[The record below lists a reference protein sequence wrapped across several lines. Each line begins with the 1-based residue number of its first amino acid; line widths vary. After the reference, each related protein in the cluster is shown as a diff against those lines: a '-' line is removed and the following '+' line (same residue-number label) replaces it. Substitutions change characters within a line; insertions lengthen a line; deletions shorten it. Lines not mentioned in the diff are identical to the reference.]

1 MLVYQRVWIYF
12 MIYRHDVS
20 WYHICIYMH
29 IVHLCLETKKCPGP
43 ICLLELKRDETNGI
57 AKQVH
62 SKARDLRVHASYR
75 CPIFQHNFGARLKM
89 EHTPM
94 AGTFSREHGD
104 KPSNSGV
111 PMGYLWVPMGT
122 LFSEKP
128 ILWPLQCQWICHS
141 QLWGGNSPKSSAEEQ
156 REKKIPWCTW
166 CRQSNSQ
173 TRGCRPTTNPS
184 RRKWKNL
191 R

>member
-1 MLVYQRVWIYF
+1 
-12 MIYRHDVS
+12 MIS
-20 WYHICIYMH
+20 YMH
-29 IVHLCLETKKCPGP
+29 IYAHCTSMSRNKKCPGP

-111 PMGYLWVPMGT
+111 PMGYLWVPYFQKNPFFGPCNVSEFVTHSFEVET
-122 LFSEKP
+122 LRNHLLRSKERRKSHDVRDADNQTHKPEVAGQRRIRQDVSEKTSDKTGC
-128 ILWPLQCQWICHS
+128 LKWVMLGMDHS
-141 QLWGGNSPKSSAEEQ
+141 
-156 REKKIPWCTW
+156 
-166 CRQSNSQ
+166 
-173 TRGCRPTTNPS
+173 
-184 RRKWKNL
+184 
-191 R
+191 